1 MLRKICSLLF
11 ALIVMTFVTI
21 QSTDKV
27 YAALTDIPDKYAS
40 EINYLIQQEV
50 IFGYP
55 DDTFKPK
62 NAVTRQEAATM
73 IGRSLDLE
81 NNRQNTIFPDV
92 TEEHYA
98 SGYIASAAEEGI
110 ISGYDDGTF
119 HPNEKVTRAQ
129 MATLIARAFDLEE
142 TSSHSFTDV
151 SESAW
156 YYTPINKVAT
166 AKITVGYP
174 DGTFKPG
181 KDITREEFSVLMA
194 RAMDGNVD
202 SVGQESEPEPEP
214 DLTETVI
221 GEKMV
226 TTDGLNV
233 RKGPGTSYDVVGK
246 YSDGQE
252 VKVHEEDGSWRY
264 VSGNGVEGY
273 VHSAYLAD
281 IPKPVIAEK
290 IVTTDNLNVRKGPGI
305 SYDVVGK
312 YSDNQEVDVHEVDGD
327 WRLVSGNGVEGYVHS
342 AYLADIPKPVI
353 AEKIVTADS
362 LNVRKGP
369 GTSYDVVGQ
378 FTTGEAVDVHKEEG
392 SWRLVSSGSV
402 EGYVHEAYLTDKPS
416 VKRTV
421 AIDAGHGG
429 HDPGASGNGMLEKDL
444 VLDVALKVRDYLKD
458 TGIDVKMTRD
468 SDYYLT
474 LGGRVDK
481 AERLGA
487 DTFVSIHANSFLE
500 SANGVETY
508 YHAYGLNDREYKS
521 LKLAT
526 YINERLY
533 RDMDM
538 SNRGVKNAN
547 FQVIKYTSLPSA
559 LTEIGFVTND
569 EDAAKLKT
577 QNYRHKAAK
586 AIAMGIVDYYNW
598 RE

>member
-1 MLRKICSLLF
+1 MLRKVCSLLF
-11 ALIVMTFVTI
+11 ALIVMTFATI

-27 YAALTDIPDKYAS
+27 YAALTDIPAKYAS
-40 EINYLIQQEV
+40 EINYLIEQEI

-81 NNRQNTIFPDV
+81 NNRQNTKFPDV

-98 SGYIASAAEEGI
+98 SGYIASAAEKGI
-110 ISGYDDGTF
+110 ISGYADGTF

-129 MATLIARAFDLEE
+129 MATLLARAFDLNE

-151 SESAW
+151 AKSAW

-166 AKITVGYP
+166 AEITVGYP
-174 DGTFKPG
+174 DGTFKPS

-202 SVGQESEPEPEP
+202 SVSQDPKPEPEP

-221 GEKMV
+221 GEQMV

-233 RKGPGTSYDVVGK
+233 RKGPGTSYDVVGNF
-246 YSDGQE
+246 SDGQE

-353 AEKIVTADS
+353 AEKIVTTDT

-402 EGYVHEAYLTDKPS
+402 EGYVHEAYLTDKPN
-416 VKRTV
+416 VNRTV
-421 AIDAGHGG
+421 AIDPGHGG
-429 HDPGASGNGMLEKDL
+429 KDPGAVANGLVEKEV
-444 VLDVALKVRDYLKD
+444 VLDVSLKVREYLRD
-458 TGIDVKMTRD
+458 SGINVVMTRS
-468 SDYYLT
+468 SDWYPT
-474 LGGRVDK
+474 LDGRVNI
-481 AERLGA
+481 ANQNNA
-487 DTFVSIHANSFLE
+487 DSFVSVHANAFLS
-500 SANGVETY
+500 SANGVETFY
-508 YHAYGLNDREYKS
+508 YAKGMTDREYKS
-521 LKLAT
+521 YKLAG
-526 YINERLY
+526 YINERLHKS
-533 RDMDM
+533 MDM
-538 SNRGVKNAN
+538 TDRGVKNAGYR
-547 FQVIKYTSLPSA
+547 VIKATNLPA
-559 LTEIGFVTND
+559 VLTEIGFLTND

-577 QNYRHKAAK
+577 QKYRDEAAK
-586 AIAMGIVDYYNW
+586 AIAMGIIDYYNW